1 MGELYVSKLNPKQFN
16 DGVPANVVAGPASHP
31 VFEKSDRALRDHI
44 FDHHTRS
51 GENGKIGMQPPEG
64 HNFKNGKEWHDWLH
78 ENNQFEWRNQHMH
91 R

>member
-1 MGELYVSKLNPKQFN
+1 MGELYLGKLNPQQFN
-16 DGVPANVVAGPASHP
+16 DGGPEHIRRGPSAHP

-44 FDHHTRS
+44 FDYHTRS
-51 GENGKIGMQPPEG
+51 TEHGKMEMQPPEG
-64 HNFKNGKEWHDWLH
+64 HTFKNGKEWHDWLH